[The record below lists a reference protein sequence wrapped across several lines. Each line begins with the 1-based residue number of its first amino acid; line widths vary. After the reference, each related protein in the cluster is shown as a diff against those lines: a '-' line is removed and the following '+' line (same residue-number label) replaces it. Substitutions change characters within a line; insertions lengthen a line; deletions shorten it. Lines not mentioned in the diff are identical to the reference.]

1 MEFNV
6 DTLVEAKDDL
16 INNLEELDYNFFKN
30 LMEIIFLIE
39 STLKNNNTVFWCG
52 NGGSAS
58 QADHFSAEFVGRFK
72 TNNREPLRSI
82 SLSSNTSII
91 TAIANDF
98 GYEEIFS
105 RQLFALAKKE
115 DLLILIS
122 TSGNSK
128 NILNA
133 IDSAK
138 KIGVK
143 TIAFFGINGAKVA
156 NKCDHSINIKSTNTA
171 RIQEMQ
177 IFIGHIICQLI
188 DEKFSYGEKV

>member
-1 MEFNV
+1 MINKTLLEISNNFKKLTKQSNNIEKAANLII
-6 DTLVEAKDDL
+6 DTIKT
-16 INNLEELDYNFFKN
+16 NNKIMF
-30 LMEIIFLIE
+30 
-39 STLKNNNTVFWCG
+39 CG
-52 NGGSAS
+52 NGGSAADS
-58 QADHFSAEFVGRFK
+58 QHLSAELIGRYRI
-72 TNNREPLRSI
+72 NRDPLPAVA
-82 SLSSNTSII
+82 LTTDTSTI

-138 KIGVK
+138 K
-143 TIAFFGINGAKVA
+143 NR
-156 NKCDHSINIKSTNTA
+156 C
-171 RIQEMQ
+171 
-177 IFIGHIICQLI
+177 
-188 DEKFSYGEKV
+188 

>member
-1 MEFNV
+1 MEAV
-6 DTLVEAKDDL
+6 HP
-16 INNLEELDYNFFKN
+16 
-30 LMEIIFLIE
+30 
-39 STLKNNNTVFWCG
+39 
-52 NGGSAS
+52 
-58 QADHFSAEFVGRFK
+58 ADHFSAEFVGRFK
-72 TNNREPLRSI
+72 TNNREPCVQFHCHLY
-82 SLSSNTSII
+82 LII

-138 KIGVK
+138 K
-143 TIAFFGINGAKVA
+143 
-156 NKCDHSINIKSTNTA
+156 
-171 RIQEMQ
+171 
-177 IFIGHIICQLI
+177 
-188 DEKFSYGEKV
+188 

>member
-16 INNLEELDYNFFKN
+16 INKLQELDDNFFKN

-39 STLKNNNTVFWCG
+39 STIKNNNTVFWCG

-143 TIAFFGINGAKVA
+143 TIAFFGSNGAKVA
-156 NKCDHSINIKSTNTA
+156 DKCDHSININSTNTA